1 MAELELKQKGNVKR
15 RNRKIPRIDFTPM
28 VDLGFLLV
36 TFFLLTT
43 AFTKPQ
49 TMEVNLPVGDGEK
62 PVPESKTITII
73 LGADNKIFWYHGLAS
88 NPLAGPGETNF
99 SNDGIRK
106 VLSEKKSTIKDL
118 IVLIKPTNKSVYKNV
133 VDILDEMNI
142 SNIKKYALVDITQE
156 DLNLINYK

>member
-1 MAELELKQKGNVKR
+1 MAELEQKQIGNRTRRKR
-15 RNRKIPRIDFTPM
+15 ISTRIDFTPM

-36 TFFLLTT
+36 TFFMLTT

-49 TMEVNLPVGDGEK
+49 TMEINLPVIGGEQS
-62 PVPESKTITII
+62 VPASKTITII
-73 LGADNKIFWYHGLAS
+73 LGAEDRIYWYHGLAS
-88 NPLAGPGETNF
+88 EPFEGPNETNF

-106 VLSEKKSTIKDL
+106 ILSEKKSTIQDL

-142 SNIKKYALVDITQE
+142 SNIKKYALVDITKE